1 MPVTVTGVSLGQILH
16 DLSFTLDDGTLTLL
30 VGQTGAGK
38 SSLLDVLTGLNR
50 FDAGEVRY
58 GDLPLWDGKH
68 VHRDVLKEIGVVF
81 QFPEHQLFARTVKGE
96 FDYSLKPLRLKK
108 EDVAARTHAALLE
121 AGLPLAVTGQSPLV
135 LSGGQ
140 KRRVALASTFA
151 AEPKWLFL
159 DEPTAGLDPQA
170 VERLVQFLQGWK
182 KRTSGGIVIATHDL
196 DAFFP
201 IADRVLLLDRGRL
214 SAFATPQELCEKP
227 HLLRQARVGL
237 PSSTALSL
245 AFAKQGMRVPAHPLS
260 PDEMAEAILKQIQP
274 NRTQS
279 AAAGLEAGNVR
290 FESAAAFDR
299 KEARLKNSGESTR
312 NAPSRVNESC
322 VDRSGELAS
331 ERQETLEAAADT
343 ESAARREKSLAA
355 AIRALDPRA
364 KWAFY
369 LLISLGVLLQT
380 TWSGMAL
387 ATLVTFLCMW
397 AAQIWKREVWRLVKP
412 FLFFIGVSIVLSGLR
427 LGDGV
432 SFETAEAVQTFRQ
445 LYRFLL
451 LMVLGVW
458 LSATTSQLK
467 MKQGLEITL
476 APLKKLKLPVEAFA
490 LATSLMLRFVPV
502 ILGELR
508 RFSRITKA
516 RGKSVK
522 GSFGLRDTGAIIV
535 PLLLSVLRLGEDLS
549 LAMEAR
555 GYAKIGIKRT
565 SSIKLRMMRHDWL
578 IVFIGVLVFT
588 LLAFTRWL

>member
-1 MPVTVTGVSLGQILH
+1 
-16 DLSFTLDDGTLTLL
+16 
-30 VGQTGAGK
+30 
-38 SSLLDVLTGLNR
+38 
-50 FDAGEVRY
+50 
-58 GDLPLWDGKH
+58 
-68 VHRDVLKEIGVVF
+68 
-81 QFPEHQLFARTVKGE
+81 
-96 FDYSLKPLRLKK
+96 
-108 EDVAARTHAALLE
+108 
-121 AGLPLAVTGQSPLV
+121 
-135 LSGGQ
+135 
-140 KRRVALASTFA
+140 
-151 AEPKWLFL
+151 
-159 DEPTAGLDPQA
+159 
-170 VERLVQFLQGWK
+170 
-182 KRTSGGIVIATHDL
+182 
-196 DAFFP
+196 
-201 IADRVLLLDRGRL
+201 
-214 SAFATPQELCEKP
+214 
-227 HLLRQARVGL
+227 
-237 PSSTALSL
+237 
-245 AFAKQGMRVPAHPLS
+245 
-260 PDEMAEAILKQIQP
+260 
-274 NRTQS
+274 
-279 AAAGLEAGNVR
+279 
-290 FESAAAFDR
+290 
-299 KEARLKNSGESTR
+299 
-312 NAPSRVNESC
+312 
-322 VDRSGELAS
+322 
-331 ERQETLEAAADT
+331 
-343 ESAARREKSLAA
+343 
-355 AIRALDPRA
+355 
-364 KWAFY
+364 
-369 LLISLGVLLQT
+369 
-380 TWSGMAL
+380 
-387 ATLVTFLCMW
+387 
-397 AAQIWKREVWRLVKP
+397 VWRLVKP
-412 FLFFIGVSIVLSGLR
+412 FLIFIGVSIVLSGLR